1 MAKQIIKIKESDI
14 RQMVT
19 ESIKRL
25 YTINKKQNKISSIV
39 NENIEKVIKS
49 KINEAN
55 DIDNKRN
62 AVMKSLKDNI
72 YLHSELAYNLYHPK
86 DQSERDTARSLFSKK
101 VNGKPDADGNIRS
114 FDDDEVN
121 KLYNMI
127 RQRK

>member
-1 MAKQIIKIKESDI
+1 MKANDSKYIYKIINEAVRKSLKN
-14 RQMVT
+14 T
-19 ESIKRL
+19 
-25 YTINKKQNKISSIV
+25 KKQDRIASIV
-39 NENIEKVIKS
+39 NENIKKVIKS
-49 KINEAN
+49 KINEDN

-72 YLHSELAYNLYHPK
+72 YLHSELAYKLYHPK

-114 FDDDEVN
+114 FDGDEVN